1 MALPEPD
8 RVSSSLK
15 CIPQNDGSA
24 GLVTTRQRRFVGQ
37 YEAPIDFRVVMA
49 PVINAQRGHADL
61 GGFRL
66 CPQRSTLETSFLP
79 EQNMPLE
86 DQAFANVRAMQSQQP

>member
-15 CIPQNDGSA
+15 YIPQNDGSA
-24 GLVTTRQRRFVGQ
+24 GLATTRQRRFVGQ

-49 PVINAQRGHADL
+49 LVINAQRGHADL
-61 GGFRL
+61 GGFDSVLTGVLLKRL
-66 CPQRSTLETSFLP
+66 FCLNRTCHLKIKRLR
-79 EQNMPLE
+79 MCG
-86 DQAFANVRAMQSQQP
+86 R

>member
-15 CIPQNDGSA
+15 YIPQNDGSA
-24 GLVTTRQRRFVGQ
+24 GLATTRQRRFVGQ

-61 GGFRL
+61 V